1 MALTDYQY
9 YRNEGNSP
17 EDLNWGNY
25 QYITLEEVINDFL
38 LVYVGD
44 DKIINKVDRNEVVFY
59 AKRALQEL
67 HYDALKETRGIEFEV
82 PSTLKWAL
90 PIDFVSETK
99 IGFVGPS
106 GKTHP
111 IMPNRNIKIPTALLQ
126 DDSDDKMILFDNDG
140 NALTGTS
147 VTEYNYSTKATQVNP
162 SEASPN
168 DPGARFGLDA
178 STANSNGTYVINKKE
193 GYVFFSSDLTH
204 KDVVIEYISDGM
216 YDLADSEIK
225 VHKLAEEY
233 LYNALQARILKSKFG
248 VQEYIVRRVE
258 KQASASLRNTK
269 IRLNSIKAHELTQ
282 VLRGRDK
289 WIK

>member
-25 QYITLEEVINDFL
+25 QYITMEEVINDFM

-67 HYDALKETRGIEFEV
+67 HYDALKEIRGVEFEV
-82 PSTLKWAL
+82 PSTLRWAL

-106 GKTHP
+106 GETYP
-111 IMPNRNIKIPTALLQ
+111 IMPNRNIRIPTALLQ
-126 DDSDDKMILFDNDG
+126 DNSNDKLILFDNNG

-147 VTEYNYSTKATQVNP
+147 VTESNFSNDGKQVNQ
-162 SEASPN
+162 ELASPQ
-168 DPGARFGLDA
+168 DPGQRFGLDGT
-178 STANSNGTYVINKKE
+178 TANSNGSYVIHKKE
-193 GYVFFSSDLTH
+193 GFIFFSSDLTH

>member
-25 QYITLEEVINDFL
+25 QYITMEEVINDFMI
-38 LVYVGD
+38 VYVGD

-67 HYDALKETRGIEFEV
+67 HYDALKEVRGIEFEV
-82 PSTLKWAL
+82 PSTLRWAL

-99 IGFVGPS
+99 IGFVGPT
-106 GKTHP
+106 GETFP
-111 IMPNRNIKIPTALLQ
+111 IMPNKNIKIPTALLQ
-126 DDSDDKMILFDNDG
+126 DSSQDKLILFDNEG
-140 NALTGTS
+140 SALTGTS
-147 VTEYNYSTKATQVNP
+147 ETEYNYTTKAQSNP
-162 SEASPN
+162 EEAMPQ
-168 DPGARFGLDA
+168 DPGSRFGLDPA
-178 STANSNGTYVINKKE
+178 TANSNGTYVINKKE
-193 GYVFFSSDLTH
+193 GSIFFSSDLTH

-233 LYNALQARILKSKFG
+233 LYNSLQARILKSKFG
-248 VQEYIVRRVE
+248 VQEYIVKRVE

>member
-9 YRNEGNSP
+9 YRNEGNTP
-17 EDLNWGNY
+17 EDANWGNY
-25 QYITLEEVINDFL
+25 QYITMEEVINDFL

-67 HYDALKETRGIEFEV
+67 HYDALKEVRGFEFEV
-82 PSTLKWAL
+82 PAGLKFAL

-99 IGFVGPS
+99 IGLVGPS
-106 GKTHP
+106 GEAHP
-111 IMPNRNIKIPTALLQ
+111 IMPNRHLRIPTAVLQ
-126 DDSDDKMILFDNDG
+126 DNSTDKLILFDNNGD
-140 NALTGTS
+140 ALTGTS
-147 VTEYNYSTKATQVNP
+147 ATEYNYKKSTSQSNYEA
-162 SEASPN
+162 ASPK
-168 DPGARFGLDA
+168 DPGQRFGLDGT
-178 STANSNGTYVINKKE
+178 TANSNGTYVINKKE
-193 GYVFFSSDLTH
+193 GYIFFSSDLAH

-216 YDLADSEIK
+216 HDLGDSEIK